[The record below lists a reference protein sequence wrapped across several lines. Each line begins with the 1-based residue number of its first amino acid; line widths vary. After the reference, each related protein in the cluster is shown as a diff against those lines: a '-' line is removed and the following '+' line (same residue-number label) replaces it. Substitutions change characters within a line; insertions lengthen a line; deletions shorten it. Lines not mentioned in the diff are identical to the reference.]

1 MKSPDPSE
9 PKPLNSHH
17 TRFER
22 QVSQKSK
29 RKVQARQEGDRSIWA
44 GLGLFGMVGWSV
56 MIPTL
61 LGIALGIWIDKHFPS
76 PYSWTLMLLFVGVV
90 LGCWNAWY
98 WIQKEQRR

>member
-1 MKSPDPSE
+1 MKSPDPSG

-17 TRFER
+17 TAFEK

-56 MIPTL
+56 IIPTL
-61 LGIALGIWIDKHFPS
+61 LGIALGIWIDKRFPS